1 MLIRPI
7 DALLPRLGRQF
18 GGKATGLAALVRA
31 GFPVPAAYA
40 LAREAADEAYARVLP
55 SGLIAL
61 LGEGPSREAQSAA
74 LRERIM
80 ALPLSPGLERELS
93 RTLSLL

>member
-55 SGLIAL
+55 SGLLAMV
-61 LGEGPSREAQSAA
+61 LGDGPAREAQSAA

-80 ALPLSPGLERELS
+80 GLPLPPGLERELS
-93 RTLSLL
+93 RTLA